1 MMTRWS
7 ECREVLSD
15 SSSRDIPDIVNED
28 FSNNEP
34 LVDYVE
40 NREFVNS
47 NIVNSRKEIGD
58 IVQDNKALDDEN
70 VEVIEVSIIREGVVF
85 IICYLSPIKNSRSRT
100 K

>member
-34 LVDYVE
+34 LVDQVE
-40 NREFVNS
+40 NREFVS
-47 NIVNSRKEIGD
+47 SRKEIGD
-58 IVQDNKALDDEN
+58 IVQDNKAVDDEK
-70 VEVIEVSIIREGVVF
+70 VEVIEVSIVREDVVLVF
-85 IICYLSPIKNSRSRT
+85 CYIFPK
-100 K
+100 

>member
-34 LVDYVE
+34 LVDQVE

-47 NIVNSRKEIGD
+47 RIEIGD
-58 IVQDNKALDDEN
+58 IVQDNKALDGEK
-70 VEVIEVSIIREGVVF
+70 IEVNEVFIIREDL
-85 IICYLSPIKNSRSRT
+85 LSFHQIKI

>member
-7 ECREVLSD
+7 DCKEVLSD

-28 FSNNEP
+28 FSNNES
-34 LVDYVE
+34 LVDQVE

-58 IVQDNKALDDEN
+58 IARDNKALDDEN
-70 VEVIEVSIIREGVVF
+70 VEVIEV
-85 IICYLSPIKNSRSRT
+85 
-100 K
+100 

>member
-7 ECREVLSD
+7 ECKEVLSD

-34 LVDYVE
+34 LVDQVE
-40 NREFVNS
+40 NRES
-47 NIVNSRKEIGD
+47 VNSRKEIGD

-70 VEVIEVSIIREGVVF
+70 VEVIEVSIIREDLFF
-85 IICYLSPIKNSRSRT
+85 IICYF
-100 K
+100 

>member
-15 SSSRDIPDIVNED
+15 SSSRDIPDIVNEH
-28 FSNNEP
+28 FSNNGP
-34 LVDYVE
+34 LVDQVE

-47 NIVNSRKEIGD
+47 LKDIGD

-85 IICYLSPIKNSRSRT
+85 IICYLFTN
-100 K
+100 

>member
-7 ECREVLSD
+7 ECKEVLSD

-34 LVDYVE
+34 LVDQVE
-40 NREFVNS
+40 NRES
-47 NIVNSRKEIGD
+47 VNSRKEIGD

-70 VEVIEVSIIREGVVF
+70 VEVIEV
-85 IICYLSPIKNSRSRT
+85 
-100 K
+100 

>member
-28 FSNNEP
+28 FSNNES
-34 LVDYVE
+34 LVDQVE

-47 NIVNSRKEIGD
+47 TIVNSRNEIRD
-58 IVQDNKALDDEN
+58 IARDNKALDDEN
-70 VEVIEVSIIREGVVF
+70 VEVIEV
-85 IICYLSPIKNSRSRT
+85 
-100 K
+100 

>member
-7 ECREVLSD
+7 ECREVFSD

-34 LVDYVE
+34 LVDQVE

-47 NIVNSRKEIGD
+47 HKEIGD
-58 IVQDNKALDDEN
+58 IVQENRALDGE
-70 VEVIEVSIIREGVVF
+70 EIEVNEVFIIRED
-85 IICYLSPIKNSRSRT
+85 LSP
-100 K
+100 

>member
-7 ECREVLSD
+7 ECKEVLSD

-28 FSNNEP
+28 FSTNEP
-34 LVDYVE
+34 LVYQVE
-40 NREFVNS
+40 NRESVNS

-70 VEVIEVSIIREGVVF
+70 VEAIEVSIIREGVVF
-85 IICYLSPIKNSRSRT
+85 IICHFSPIKNS
-100 K
+100 

>member
-28 FSNNEP
+28 FSNYEP
-34 LVDYVE
+34 LVDQVE
-40 NREFVNS
+40 NRGS
-47 NIVNSRKEIGD
+47 VNSRKEIGD

>member
-1 MMTRWS
+1 MTRWS

-34 LVDYVE
+34 FLVDQVE

-47 NIVNSRKEIGD
+47 RKEIGV
-58 IVQDNKALDDEN
+58 IVQDNKAVDDEN
-70 VEVIEVSIIREGVVF
+70 VEVIEVSIVRENVVF
-85 IICYLSPIKNSRSRT
+85 IICYFSPIKNS
-100 K
+100 

>member
-34 LVDYVE
+34 LVDQVE
-40 NREFVNS
+40 NRESVKS
-47 NIVNSRKEIGD
+47 DIVNSRKEIGD

-70 VEVIEVSIIREGVVF
+70 VEVIEVSIIREDLFF
-85 IICYLSPIKNSRSRT
+85 IICYF
-100 K
+100 

>member
-34 LVDYVE
+34 LVDQVE
-40 NREFVNS
+40 NREF
-47 NIVNSRKEIGD
+47 VNSRKEIGD
-58 IVQDNKALDDEN
+58 IVQDNKALDGEK
-70 VEVIEVSIIREGVVF
+70 IEVNEVFIIREDL
-85 IICYLSPIKNSRSRT
+85 LSFHQIKI

>member
-34 LVDYVE
+34 LVDQVE
-40 NREFVNS
+40 NREF
-47 NIVNSRKEIGD
+47 VNSRKEIGD

>member
-34 LVDYVE
+34 LVDKVE
-40 NREFVNS
+40 NRES
-47 NIVNSRKEIGD
+47 VNSRIEIGD

-70 VEVIEVSIIREGVVF
+70 VEVIEVSIIREDVVF
-85 IICYLSPIKNSRSRT
+85 MIG
-100 K
+100 

>member
-28 FSNNEP
+28 FSNNES
-34 LVDYVE
+34 LVDQVE
-40 NREFVNS
+40 NRDFVS
-47 NIVNSRKEIGD
+47 SRKEIGD

-70 VEVIEVSIIREGVVF
+70 VEAIEVSIIRDDVVF
-85 IICYLSPIKNSRSRT
+85 MICHFSPIKNS
-100 K
+100 